1 MFTVVSSFADEAA
14 ARRAADTLAREGFA
28 PDRVRVHSQP
38 APENAASVKV
48 DELATGGFVHNAF
61 NLLDS
66 LFNTD
71 SYRDQAASYADLVR
85 QGGTLVSVEV
95 DGAEQA
101 RQAQATLER
110 SGGARST
117 SIEATGRAA

>member
-1 MFTVVSSFADEAA
+1 MFTVVSSFADETA
-14 ARRAADTLAREGFA
+14 ARRAADALAGEGFA
-28 PDRVRVHSQP
+28 PDRVRVHAQP

-48 DELATGGFVHNAF
+48 DEIATGGFVHNAF

-71 SYRDQAASYADLVR
+71 TYRDQAANYADLVR

-95 DGAEQA
+95 DDAERA
-101 RQAQATLER
+101 RQAQAILER

-117 SIEATGRAA
+117 SIEATRGPA